1 MLSCVRGN
9 ENESSRSGG
18 VFLTF
23 SMSSNPRA
31 GARVV
36 LLRAGAGGMGKD
48 MGQGGDR
55 PSFDRER
62 PRLTLH
68 PPDVPTHL
76 QNTFSHVLLFYFLV
90 KEILPPFILPSQT
103 ILGLC
108 SAPNLHWTGINWFYP
123 SCVNTW
129 DAVLPSSPCSA
140 CWACNRQIQA
150 KFHFIFFFI
159 FQNERRHLC
168 HILLFMSAAFCRLEP
183 VVVANTEPL
192 QLMNFWVWFLI
203 FFFLTGMTHLIA

>member
-9 ENESSRSGG
+9 ENESSRSGV

-150 KFHFIFFFI
+150 KFHFIFFLFFRMKDAI
-159 FQNERRHLC
+159 CATSSCLC
-168 HILLFMSAAFCRLEP
+168 LLHSAGWSLLWLPTQSLSSWWTSGFG
-183 VVVANTEPL
+183 
-192 QLMNFWVWFLI
+192 FWFS
-203 FFFLTGMTHLIA
+203 FFSQAWLT